1 MGENT
6 FCTNNRIDQYKFI
19 LKEIENLEEQLDDE
33 DFTMCELKGFLDLLL
48 GSKMIKPETQELV
61 THCENYTDEVYI
73 FIDEEPRFATYEK
86 DAAKVALLMNVFDIF
101 SQFIRLT
108 SDMRKELK
116 QDINTILTKDEPYIP
131 GCGQIAKI
139 KII

>member
-6 FCTNNRIDQYKFI
+6 FCTNVRIDQYKFI
-19 LKEIENLEEQLDDE
+19 LKEMKTLEEWLDDE
-33 DFTMCELKGFLDLLL
+33 DFAMCELKEFHDLLL

-61 THCENYTDEVYI
+61 THWEDCTDEVYI
-73 FIDEEPRFATYEK
+73 FIDEEPRFATHEK
-86 DAAKVALLMNVFDIF
+86 DAAKVALLWNVLDIY

-108 SDMRKELK
+108 SDMKEELK